1 MADISNEKM
10 TILLKMLENNLELIL
25 DYMDAE
31 AKGNKENELTQYI
44 KSSYDYIEREGI
56 KLNLDDISDCLL
68 VVMYAAWLYDKRKDG
83 VAIMPRMIRYNLNN
97 RLFAQKVKDN
107 V

>member
-1 MADISNEKM
+1 MADITENQM

-25 DYMDAE
+25 DYMDGE
-31 AKGNKENELTQYI
+31 ARLSKETELKQYI
-44 KSSYDYIEREGI
+44 NSSISFIEREGI
-56 KLNLDDISDCLL
+56 TLNLNDISDCML
-68 VVMYAAWLYDKRKDG
+68 VSMYSAWLYDKRKDG

-97 RLFAQKVKDN
+97 RLLEEKVKDN